1 MDKTLSGLRQKWGA
15 ALQALR
21 LCWRRLILGDSEV
34 FSPAIQLWTLEGSW
48 RRFLGYFS
56 FGFSRGH
63 LPAEGPHFAE
73 YCNLG
78 SLEFLS
84 NYSGRLPR
92 CSQVQQ
98 ATVVFGRPRP
108 VSCPHFDFSPS
119 STRRLTFSGIPVF
132 LGVRPIAF
140 RRSSRRIGCRLPQ
153 LFRLPPS
160 IRPEP
165 EPILLSS
172 WP

>member
-1 MDKTLSGLRQKWGA
+1 MDKTLSGLHQKWGA

-21 LCWRRLILGDSEV
+21 LCCRRHILGDSEV
-34 FSPAIQLWTLEGSW
+34 FSSAVQLWTLEESW
-48 RRFLGYFS
+48 RRFLRYFP
-56 FGFSRGH
+56 FSRGH

-73 YCNLG
+73 HCNLG
-78 SLEFLS
+78 SPKLLS

-92 CSQVQQ
+92 CSHVQQ
-98 ATVVFGRPRP
+98 ATIVFRRPRP

-132 LGVRPIAF
+132 LGVRPTAF

-153 LFRLPPS
+153 LFRPPPS